1 MKNNNIKMAG
11 PWITSHEKKL
21 VNKMMDTGWD
31 SYEYVEEFE
40 SVFAKWHNR
49 KFCLMTTCGTHAIHL
64 LLLALN
70 INKGDEVIVPDC
82 TWTGS
87 VAPIVYNS
95 AVPVFVDI
103 DMNNW
108 CIDIDSI
115 RKNISSKTKAIL
127 FVDLF
132 GNFPNMSDLISLS
145 KEYNIPLIEDSA
157 EALGSTYNGIRA
169 GKFGVGS
176 IHSFHRTKTISTG
189 EGGALL
195 LDNSE
200 IYERA
205 KFLRNHGRSS
215 QNPYHIDEVAP
226 KYMPSNIQASLALGQ
241 FERIEELIDRKRSI
255 FKRYEMNFSSISDV
269 QFNNDNNETFNGAWA
284 TTLIVGEKYNIKNI
298 ELIKKLSEKDI
309 PSRPFFLPL
318 TSMPAYKA
326 YAKDENP
333 NCYDISS
340 RGITL
345 AAHYLLKNEEIDLIC
360 EEIIN
365 ILRKP

>member
-1 MKNNNIKMAG
+1 MKLHSKIYG
-11 PWITSHEKKL
+11 EKGQDL
-21 VNKMMDTGWD
+21 II
-31 SYEYVEEFE
+31 
-40 SVFAKWHNR
+40 
-49 KFCLMTTCGTHAIHL
+49 IH
-64 LLLALN
+64 
-70 INKGDEVIVPDC
+70 G
-82 TWTGS
+82 
-87 VAPIVYNS
+87 
-95 AVPVFVDI
+95 
-103 DMNNW
+103 
-108 CIDIDSI
+108 
-115 RKNISSKTKAIL
+115 
-127 FVDLF
+127 LF
-132 GNFPNMSDLISLS
+132 GMSDNWNSLGKKFSKYCKVHLI
-145 KEYNIPLIEDSA
+145 D
-157 EALGSTYNGIRA
+157 
-169 GKFGVGS
+169 
-176 IHSFHRTKTISTG
+176 
-189 EGGALL
+189 
-195 LDNSE
+195 
-200 IYERA
+200 
-205 KFLRNHGRSS
+205 LRNHGRSS

-298 ELIKKLSEKDI
+298 ELMKKLSEKDI

-365 ILRKP
+365 ILRKS